1 MKILFL
7 TWRDLAH
14 PAAGGA
20 EVYTEQVAASW
31 ARRGVDVTVFA
42 AAVDGRP
49 AEEMVDG
56 YRVVRAG
63 GRFTVY
69 REGRRWWQR
78 QAQHEGFDLVIDM
91 INTVPF
97 TAHRWIDDV
106 PTVAFAHQTCEDI
119 WRFNAPVGAATLG
132 RHVLEPRWLRAYRD
146 IPTMAVSA
154 STRDALQRFGIKD
167 VTVVPEGID
176 PPTLAVLP
184 AKEERPTI
192 VWCARHVPYKRPMD
206 MVEAARR
213 LQATIPDLQVWMIGG
228 GPLLEE
234 VRRAAPAGVEVLG
247 RVDEAEKLDRMA
259 RAHVHVATSLR
270 EGWGLVVSEA
280 AALGTPTVAYDV
292 PGLRDST
299 LAARGQVVPPTPD
312 ALVAWLPSAIRT
324 WSANPITPIPFG
336 GAHSWEYVADQV
348 MDVATGSAGLASPLR
363 PALQEARHAA

>member
-1 MKILFL
+1 MKILIL

-14 PAAGGA
+14 EAAGGA
-20 EVYTEQVAASW
+20 EVYTEKVTANW
-31 ARRGVDVTVFA
+31 ARWGVDVTLFA
-42 AAVDGRP
+42 AAVAGRP
-49 AEEMVDG
+49 AEELVDG

-69 REGRRWWQR
+69 REARRWWSR
-78 QAQHEGFDLVIDM
+78 VGRFEGFDLVIDM

-97 TAHRWIDDV
+97 TAHRWITDV

-119 WRFNAPVGAATLG
+119 WRYNAPWGAATLG

-154 STRDALQRFGIKD
+154 STRDALHDFGIED
-167 VTVVPEGID
+167 VTVVPEGFE
-176 PPTLAVLP
+176 PPTLVELP
-184 AKEERPTI
+184 PKEARPTI

-206 MVEAARR
+206 LVRAAARLR
-213 LQATIPDLQVWMIGG
+213 ATLPDLQVWMIGG

-234 VRRAAPAGVEVLG
+234 VRAAAPDGVEVLG
-247 RVDEAEKLDRMA
+247 RVSEDEKVDRMA

-299 LAARGQVVPPTPD
+299 LAAGGQVVPPTPD
-312 ALVAWLPSAIRT
+312 ALVAWLPSALRT
-324 WSANPITPIPFG
+324 RMADPIEPIPYG
-336 GAHSWEYVADQV
+336 GAHSWEFVAQQV
-348 MDVATGSAGLASPLR
+348 LSVALAKAGLDACSGPLLSVV
-363 PALQEARHAA
+363 PDAA

>member
-1 MKILFL
+1 VRILIV

-14 PAAGGA
+14 EAAGGA
-20 EVYTEQVAASW
+20 EVYTEKVAAHW
-31 ARRGVDVTVFA
+31 ARAGIDVTVFA
-42 AAVDGRP
+42 AAVPGAA
-49 AEEMVDG
+49 AEEVVDG

-69 REGRRWWQR
+69 RAARRWWRR
-78 QAQHEGFDLVIDM
+78 QGRFEGFDLVIDM

-97 TAHRWIDDV
+97 RAHRWITEV

-119 WRFNAPVGAATLG
+119 WKYNAPKGAAALG
-132 RHVLEPRWLRAYRD
+132 RYVLEPRWLRAYRG

-154 STRDALQRFGIKD
+154 STRDALRDFGIAD

-176 PPTLAVLP
+176 PPELVSLP
-184 AKEERPTI
+184 AKEQRPTI

-206 MVEAARR
+206 LIEAATR
-213 LQATIPDLQVWMIGG
+213 LQVTIPDLQVWMIGG
-228 GPLLEE
+228 GPLLAE
-234 VRRAAPAGVEVLG
+234 VRAAAPAGIEVLG
-247 RVDEAEKLDRMA
+247 RVSEEEKLDRMA

-299 LAARGQVVPPTPD
+299 YAAGGQVVPPAPD
-312 ALVAWLPSAIRT
+312 ALVAWLPSALR
-324 WSANPITPIPFG
+324 AAMAHPISPVAYG
-336 GAHSWEYVADQV
+336 GAHPWEFVAAQV
-348 MDVATGSAGLASPLR
+348 LSVALTKAGLDAPTGPMLSVVR
-363 PALQEARHAA
+363 NAA